1 MATNALAPKPQN
13 ALTRQADPMQALLR
27 QSAEYPQYGEL
38 VDYLSARRMMPPI
51 QQKYGS
57 SSSFVTPGF
66 YSGPDSPPVTGIV
79 KIAKGETPN
88 AVVHELTHA
97 AQRQIQLQYLSLQD
111 KARKAKLTPLDEQFI
126 QTYEKLIYRPGELI
140 GARPERTQS
149 LTAKRIA
156 PEWTNKES
164 DYRATG
170 DELAAWGMGS
180 TVNRNADSPAPLHI
194 DPSYATEF
202 SILLDMARKLQKSQ
216 PVTDKR

>member
-1 MATNALAPKPQN
+1 
-13 ALTRQADPMQALLR
+13 
-27 QSAEYPQYGEL
+27 
-38 VDYLSARRMMPPI
+38 
-51 QQKYGS
+51 
-57 SSSFVTPGF
+57 
-66 YSGPDSPPVTGIV
+66 
-79 KIAKGETPN
+79 
-88 AVVHELTHA
+88 
-97 AQRQIQLQYLSLQD
+97 LSLQD